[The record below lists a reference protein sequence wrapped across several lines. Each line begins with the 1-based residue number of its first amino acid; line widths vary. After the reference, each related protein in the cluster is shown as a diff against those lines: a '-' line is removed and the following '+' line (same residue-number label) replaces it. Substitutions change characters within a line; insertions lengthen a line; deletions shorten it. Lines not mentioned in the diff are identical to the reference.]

1 MKHILDYTR
10 GERNLR
16 PTICLHDGQII
27 GSPLEG
33 LKAIPTAQI
42 PLDCLIV
49 GGGPAG
55 LTAAT
60 YLARYRRQIRIVD
73 SDDSRAKLI
82 PTSHNYPGF
91 RGISGTDLLAVLR
104 AQTEQYGVVIE
115 KHTVMKL
122 LLRSEGMFEAVMDK
136 GPSVLSRRVLLATGI
151 VDESP
156 DMPGLRD
163 TIHQGALRFCP
174 ICDGYESLD
183 RRIGVLGPVELA
195 RKKALFLRTY
205 SQDVVLLPTGNLQV
219 LSEPACRIL
228 QDADIRIAPG
238 SVVAIG
244 RSGALIEAILSSGQ
258 RWVVDILYP
267 ALGSTV
273 RSELA
278 LGLGARGTEEGCLI
292 VDVSQQTSVQN
303 LYAAGDVV
311 SDLHQLSVAV
321 GHAAI
326 AATSIHNS
334 LPPNRR

>member
-1 MKHILDYTR
+1 M
-10 GERNLR
+10 LR
-16 PTICLHDGQII
+16 TTVSRVLPKRQPH
-27 GSPLEG
+27 
-33 LKAIPTAQI
+33 QI

-73 SDDSRAKLI
+73 SDHSRAKLI

-91 RGISGTDLLAVLR
+91 RGISGTDLLGVLR

-115 KHTVMKL
+115 KRTVVKL

-136 GPSVLSRRVLLATGI
+136 GPQVISRRVLLATGI

-156 DMPGLRD
+156 DMPGLGD
-163 TIHQGALRFCP
+163 SINQGALRFCP
-174 ICDGYESLD
+174 ICDGYEALD
-183 RRIGVLGPVELA
+183 QRIGVFGPIELA
-195 RKKALFLRTY
+195 CKKALFLRTY
-205 SQDVVLLPTGNLQV
+205 SQDVVLLPTDSPQALAG
-219 LSEPACRIL
+219 PARRTL
-228 QDADIRIAPG
+228 QDAGIRIAPD

-244 RSGALIEAILSSGQ
+244 RSGGLIEAVTSTGQ

-267 ALGSTV
+267 ALGSSV

-334 LPPNRR
+334 LSPNLR